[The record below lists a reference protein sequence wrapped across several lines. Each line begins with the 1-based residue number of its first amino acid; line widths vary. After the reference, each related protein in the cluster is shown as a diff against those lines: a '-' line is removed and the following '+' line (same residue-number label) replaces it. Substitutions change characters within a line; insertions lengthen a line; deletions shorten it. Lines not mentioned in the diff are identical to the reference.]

1 MEKDKNHVISLT
13 QNIQKSNKL
22 TKQKKKPNSEI
33 QTSKWWLPQG
43 KRSGQGETDK
53 VVHIYGLERNQTFGG
68 GHTTEYTDIKL

>member
-43 KRSGQGETDK
+43 KRSGQGDTDK
-53 VVHIYGLERNQTFGG
+53 VVHIYGSGKKPDFWWWARNRVYR
-68 GHTTEYTDIKL
+68 H